1 MKIKKTSHRFRATL
15 AICLLSVF
23 SGTGLVRAADLSEN
37 DQQFLAKYEKVRA
50 ALAADD
56 LPATKAAA
64 ADLGEEAR
72 PVAAAETIKT
82 ARTEFEKLSDRAV
95 AMAKGH
101 EGYYVAYCPMVRKSW
116 VQTAKEI
123 SNPYAG
129 QEMLTCGVI
138 KK

>member
-1 MKIKKTSHRFRATL
+1 MKANYQKFTALI
-15 AICLLSVF
+15 LLSFVAIAL
-23 SGTGLVRAADLSEN
+23 GTPVHAAELTPEDKTYLTN
-37 DQQFLAKYEKVRA
+37 YEKVRV

-56 LPATKAAA
+56 LAVAKTSASA
-64 ADLGEEAR
+64 LGEEGKA
-72 PVAAAETIKT
+72 VAEADKIAT
-82 ARTEFEKLSDRAV
+82 ARAEFEKLSDRAV
-95 AMAKGH
+95 AMAKGK

-116 VQTAKEI
+116 VQTSKEI